1 MNREQARERMTARAL
16 GELTDAECAEL
27 DQVLADDAELQREAD
42 ELSSLNTL
50 LTQALRTAPEKE
62 LTGLQRARILWHGWR
77 PFGRAKGVLVM
88 PLATAACLLLVWLT
102 QEGDVAQV
110 VAPPLPTTVALSTDD
125 DSWGSSESAKAE
137 EPAPALNSPD
147 RTRKVLRPRAGLG
160 GNKPDSALRERD
172 LPEAQ
177 GLTEPSVVPEI
188 DYQRFEGSPEKRV
201 ERSNRWNDSRPGPTV
216 AARPNFAAR
225 PAPRKP
231 TQPRVAKRPRRRA
244 QNYDRFLSADAAP
257 SSTFS
262 VDVDTA
268 SYARMRQA
276 VHQGQLPSVETRIEE
291 LVNYFQYDYPKPTG
305 DHPISITVDAAQA
318 PWARQRGLV
327 RVGLRAVTPPPN
339 DRGSNLVFL
348 IDVSGSMQSDD
359 KLPLLKRALTVL
371 VGELKED
378 DWVSIV
384 VYAGRTAVL
393 LEPTSASDERTIR
406 NTIDALTAQGSTDG
420 GSGIELAYEMAQ
432 EHFISGGVNRVFLAT
447 DGDFNVG
454 ISRPDELERFIQDKA
469 LSGVFLS
476 VLGFGDSRDGDQRLE
491 RLAGKGNGNYAHI
504 DGEAEAHRVLSE
516 QLRSTM
522 SVVAKDVK
530 LQVEFNPETV
540 ESYRLLGYDN
550 RRLRRRDFEDDTKD
564 AGDVGAGHRV
574 TAFYEVL
581 PVVGARRDRL
591 MTVKVRYKA
600 PESSGSVLL
609 EQSVP
614 NRFGGFN
621 SASDDFRFGAAVA
634 GFGMLLRG
642 YDEAGT
648 LSFAD
653 VESWARAARG
663 RWDRG
668 ERSEFVRLV
677 GRVQELE
684 QANERR
690 WSEPADDV
698 GPWDVG
704 PWDRGPRRRN
714 DCLPPYYMDNG
725 IKKLKPE
732 CLR

>member
-1 MNREQARERMTARAL
+1 MNREQARERLTARAL
-16 GELTDAECAEL
+16 GELSDAESAEL
-27 DQVLADDAELQREAD
+27 DQVLTDDAELRRESE
-42 ELSSLNTL
+42 ELSSLNAL
-50 LTQALRTAPEKE
+50 LTEALRTVPEKK
-62 LTGLQRARILWHGWR
+62 LTGLQRARILWNGWR
-77 PFGRAKGVLVM
+77 PFGRPKGVLVM

-102 QEGDVAQV
+102 QEGDVARV
-110 VAPPLPTTVALSTDD
+110 VAPPLPTTVDTW
-125 DSWGSSESAKAE
+125 WGSSESADTE
-137 EPAPALNSPD
+137 EPAAELTSPD
-147 RTRKVLRPRAGLG
+147 RLQEVGRPRSGLG
-160 GNKPDSALRERD
+160 GYKPDSALRGRDFPHAQRLIERFD
-172 LPEAQ
+172 GPE
-177 GLTEPSVVPEI
+177 V
-188 DYQRFEGSPEKRV
+188 DYQGFT
-201 ERSNRWNDSRPGPTV
+201 DL
-216 AARPNFAAR
+216 
-225 PAPRKP
+225 RKP
-231 TQPRVAKRPRRRA
+231 KLRKPKPTPQKPTRRRVPKRPRRRA
-244 QNYDRFLSADAAP
+244 QNYDRFLSVEAAP

-276 VHQGQLPSVETRIEE
+276 VNQGQLPDVETRIEE
-291 LVNYFQYDYPKPTG
+291 LVNYFQYDYPKPPG
-305 DHPISITVDAAQA
+305 EHPISIKVDAAQA

-348 IDVSGSMQSDD
+348 VDVSGSMQSEE

-371 VGELKED
+371 VGQLRD
-378 DWVSIV
+378 NDWVSIV

-406 NTIDALTAQGSTDG
+406 RTIDALTAQGSTNG
-420 GSGIELAYEMAQ
+420 GSGIELAYEMAR
-432 EHFISGGVNRVFLAT
+432 EHFIPGGVNRVFLAT

-454 ISRPDELERFIQDKA
+454 ISRPAELERFIQDKA
-469 LSGVFLS
+469 QSGVFLS
-476 VLGFGDSRDGDQRLE
+476 VLGFGDSTDGDQRLE
-491 RLAGKGNGNYAHI
+491 QLAGKGNGNYAHI

-550 RRLRRRDFEDDTKD
+550 RRLRRRDFEDDAKD
-564 AGDVGAGHRV
+564 AGDIGAGHRV
-574 TAFYEVL
+574 TAFYEVV
-581 PVVGARRDRL
+581 PIVGAQRDRL

-600 PESSGSVLL
+600 PESSSSVLL

-614 NRFGGFN
+614 NRFAGFN

-642 YDEAGT
+642 YDEAGS
-648 LSFAD
+648 LSFAN

-677 GRVQELE
+677 GRVKELE

-690 WSEPADDV
+690 WSEPSDD
-698 GPWDVG
+698 DE
-704 PWDRGPRRRN
+704 PWDRSRSRRN
-714 DCLPPYYMDNG
+714 DCMRPYYIDNG